1 MSTHEAHTE
10 SASDAAFPIDN
21 AALHPIFP
29 PRSACSPSV
38 PPGTSGSAGEATK
51 GHEDEERAVP
61 AVDPAMKGSTRL
73 EIVERRD
80 TTAAVATRTRLLLVD
95 DDPGVRFGLREFLSS
110 CGFDV
115 SEADSCEATLR
126 ALGESLPDL
135 AILDFTLPDGDALS
149 LLPRMREVAP
159 DLGVVLLT
167 GHGSVNLAV
176 RAIRSGADHFL
187 CKPVQLAELESIL
200 RGLGRQKHLERA
212 RRAER
217 VRRDRRPIDPFAGS
231 SPAIRRLAAE
241 AARAAES
248 DAPVLVT
255 GPAGSGKSVLATWL
269 HRHGTRADEPFVD
282 LHCASLSPELVDAEL
297 FGPARGRGGD
307 RPGLLQVA
315 DHGTLLLEEIGELS
329 LESQA
334 RLVEVIDCRR
344 YRPAGEPGDRRADV
358 RLIAATQQ
366 DLAARVARGSFRSDL
381 FDRLR
386 ATALRVPA
394 LDERLEDLPLLAS
407 RMLSRLAQDSGRPE
421 PRLTPEMVAKLRT
434 HGWPGNL
441 RELHNVLERSL
452 LLARDR
458 ELVVADIGFENGSGH
473 PTASAPPE
481 IGAPLMLEEVE
492 RRHILAILAA
502 RNGNVQEAAAAL
514 GVPRSSLYQKLQ
526 RFGVRLRGRGART
539 NAPAQGG

>member
-1 MSTHEAHTE
+1 M
-10 SASDAAFPIDN
+10 
-21 AALHPIFP
+21 
-29 PRSACSPSV
+29 
-38 PPGTSGSAGEATK
+38 
-51 GHEDEERAVP
+51 P
-61 AVDPAMKGSTRL
+61 AVDPAMKGSARL
-73 EIVERRD
+73 EAVERRD
-80 TTAAVATRTRLLLVD
+80 TTAPTATRTRLLLVD

-110 CGFDV
+110 CGFEV

-217 VRRDRRPIDPFAGS
+217 VRRDRHPIDPFVGS
-231 SPAIRRLAAE
+231 SPAIRHLAAD

-248 DAPVLVT
+248 EAPVLLT

-269 HRHGTRADEPFVD
+269 HRQGARADEPFVD
-282 LHCASLSPELVDAEL
+282 LNCASLSPELVDAEL
-297 FGPARGRGGD
+297 FGHARGKGGE

-334 RLVEVIDCRR
+334 RLVEVLETHR
-344 YRPAGEPGDRRADV
+344 YRPPGERGDRRADV
-358 RLIAATQQ
+358 RLIAATHQ
-366 DLAARVARGSFRSDL
+366 DLGDRVARGSFRSDL
-381 FDRLR
+381 FERLR
-386 ATALRVPA
+386 ATTLRVPA
-394 LDERLEDLPLLAS
+394 LEERFEDLPLLAG
-407 RMLSRLAQDSGRPE
+407 RMLSRLARDRGRPE

-458 ELVVADIGFENGSGH
+458 ELAVTDIGFENGGRA
-473 PTASAPPE
+473 ASSALPE

-539 NAPAQGG
+539 NPPAQG

>member
-1 MSTHEAHTE
+1 
-10 SASDAAFPIDN
+10 
-21 AALHPIFP
+21 
-29 PRSACSPSV
+29 
-38 PPGTSGSAGEATK
+38 
-51 GHEDEERAVP
+51 
-61 AVDPAMKGSTRL
+61 MKGSTRL
-73 EIVERRD
+73 DTVDRRD
-80 TTAAVATRTRLLLVD
+80 VSPATATRTRLLLVD

-115 SEADSCEATLR
+115 SEADSCDATLR

-135 AILDFTLPDGDALS
+135 AIVDFTLPDGDALS

-187 CKPVQLAELESIL
+187 CKPVQLAELESVL

-217 VRRDRRPIDPFAGS
+217 VRRDRHPIDPFAGS
-231 SPAIRRLAAE
+231 SPVIRRLAAD

-248 DAPVLVT
+248 DTPVLVI

-282 LHCASLSPELVDAEL
+282 LNCASLSPEMVDTEL
-297 FGPARGRGGD
+297 FGHARGKGSE

-329 LESQA
+329 LESQS
-334 RLVEVIDCRR
+334 RLVEVLDARR
-344 YRPAGEPGDRRADV
+344 YRPAGERGDRRADV
-358 RLIAATQQ
+358 RLLAATQQ
-366 DLAARVARGSFRSDL
+366 DLAPRVARGSFRADL
-381 FDRLR
+381 FERLR
-386 ATALRVPA
+386 ATTLRVPA
-394 LDERLEDLPLLAS
+394 LDERFEDLPLLAG
-407 RMLSRLAQDSGRPE
+407 RMLSRLARDSGRPE
-421 PRLTPEMVAKLRT
+421 PRLTPEMVTKLRT
-434 HGWPGNL
+434 HHWPGNL
-441 RELHNVLERSL
+441 RELHNVLERAL

-458 ELVVADIGFENGSGH
+458 ELAVADIGFEIGNGRLT
-473 PTASAPPE
+473 PSAPPE

-526 RFGVRLRGRGART
+526 RFGVRLRGRNTRT
-539 NAPAQGG
+539 TPPASEG